1 MTGFVQV
8 LPRRRG
14 IRNIS
19 NHASCRRPS
28 EKALFVRPPLL
39 QGVQSQNRCNHRM
52 RGGRGSFW
60 KSLQMTSRA
69 NSISPFL
76 LYRPPEG
83 PNERGRTS
91 ERARERVRP
100 NKSLPPLAC
109 RMRLPQNPARVS
121 LGATCQEIFCMLIY
135 RVSCR
140 GYVSYTFTQKRVIS
154 FTISKISLQNC
165 SSA

>member
-19 NHASCRRPS
+19 NHACCRRPS

-76 LYRPPEG
+76 LHRPPEG
-83 PNERGRTS
+83 PNERG
-91 ERARERVRP
+91 RP

-154 FTISKISLQNC
+154 LMISKISLQNC